1 MTQITGAQRD
11 VVLGGVEERDL
22 VEAAKTSSAAFARLY
37 EAYLPVVFGYLR
49 RRTESRELAED
60 LTAATFEKAI
70 VALPTFEWRGIPFG
84 AWLVRIASRKLT
96 DHYRTEARRATDLV
110 DPDTVLNDGLA
121 LSRDL
126 SHASGFED
134 LSVAAGEAEEFAL
147 ALEALDDIPD
157 RYRQAISLRLLAE
170 LTTEEAAEVMG
181 CNKATFAVLL
191 HRGIKSLR
199 RAVERRGNMA

>member
-1 MTQITGAQRD
+1 MTQITGAQPGL
-11 VVLGGVEERDL
+11 VLGGVEERDL

-37 EAYLPVVFGYLR
+37 EQYLPVVFGYLR

-96 DHYRTEARRATDLV
+96 DHYRTEERRATDLV
-110 DPDTVLNDGLA
+110 DPGTVLSDALA
-121 LSRDL
+121 LSREHRRSPESDDL
-126 SHASGFED
+126 SA
-134 LSVAAGEAEEFAL
+134 LAGKAEEFAL

-157 RYRQAISLRLLAE
+157 RYRQAISLRLLSE

-191 HRGIKSLR
+191 HRGIKALR
-199 RAVERRGNMA
+199 RS

>member
-1 MTQITGAQRD
+1 MTQITGVQPGL
-11 VVLGGVEERDL
+11 VLGGSEERDL

-49 RRTESRELAED
+49 RRTDSRELAED

-70 VALPTFEWRGIPFG
+70 VALPAFEWRGIPFG
-84 AWLVRIASRKLT
+84 AWLIRIASRKLT

-110 DPDTVLNDGLA
+110 DPGTVLSDALT
-121 LSRDL
+121 LSRECRR
-126 SHASGFED
+126 SPEAED
-134 LSVAAGEAEEFAL
+134 LSALAGEAEEFAL

-157 RYRQAISLRLLAE
+157 RYRQAISLRLLSE

-181 CNKATFAVLL
+181 CTKATFAVLL
-191 HRGIKSLR
+191 HRGIKALR
-199 RAVERRGNMA
+199 RAVERRGNMT